1 MPPPGG
7 WSAPGASS
15 TSAPPRPGPPAG
27 YPLPPPG
34 WYPGAPVPRKR
45 PRRAWLIVLCIVVPV
60 LALAAIALVVARGVD
75 PGAAKD
81 RDAAEAAL
89 LTNADL
95 GGTFSETAHRTFARS
110 RGGLRVEGD
119 LAECGASNGAFEKSG
134 QAVVDPRAAG
144 NGQPTRKLRIIDE
157 AFLITPRG
165 SYVRLE
171 LALEASEEIMVVD
184 SPSSA
189 TQIVDSIVDTAPVC
203 VEAAVHKNP
212 DSAGVGVAMSPA
224 AAPAL
229 GDRAAAFEGSL
240 GGGGRAAE
248 LDIVVVQQG
257 RAILLIFTID
267 TTGSLSRQI
276 DELAGS
282 TLTRLVPRFGS

>member
-134 QAVVDPRAAG
+134 QAVVDTVLTAT
-144 NGQPTRKLRIIDE
+144 NG
-157 AFLITPRG
+157 ITG
-165 SYVRLE
+165 GQVV
-171 LALEASEEIMVVD
+171 SEEIMVVD

-212 DSAGVGVAMSPA
+212 DSAALGVALSPA